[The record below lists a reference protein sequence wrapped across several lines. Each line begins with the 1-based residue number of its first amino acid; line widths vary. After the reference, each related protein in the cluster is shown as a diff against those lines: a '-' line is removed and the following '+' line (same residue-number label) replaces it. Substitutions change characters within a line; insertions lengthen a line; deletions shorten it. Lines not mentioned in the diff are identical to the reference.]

1 MRAWAALDR
10 REDDPSTRSRCQDY
24 RLITQMDE
32 LIQERVQAKQNELTA
47 EYDER
52 LRNYEDR

>member
-1 MRAWAALDR
+1 
-10 REDDPSTRSRCQDY
+10 
-24 RLITQMDE
+24 MDE

-52 LRNYEDR
+52 LRNYEERWVR

>member
-1 MRAWAALDR
+1 
-10 REDDPSTRSRCQDY
+10 
-24 RLITQMDE
+24 MDE
-32 LIQERVQAKQNELTA
+32 LIQERVQSKQNELTA